1 MALLTAKLYIK
12 ITAVTGTNNYTC
24 LYDDG
29 TDPWTNTL
37 DSADWATTETFT
49 GGTTSIGSTGWK
61 SFTLD
66 VDDISAM
73 TLYTKIYGA
82 GEGGTDKLDITFASQ
97 NNATAGDRPY
107 IELVWGS
114 ATSIKDII
122 GMGIIPFPR

>member
-1 MALLTAKLYIK
+1 MALATAKLFIK
-12 ITAVTGTNNYTC
+12 VTASKGTNNYTL

-29 TDPWTNTL
+29 TNPWSNTL
-37 DSADWATTETFT
+37 DSADWDTTETFT

-73 TLYTKIYGA
+73 TLYVKLYGA
-82 GEGGTDKLDITFASQ
+82 GEGGETKQDITFASQ

-107 IELVWGS
+107 IELVWASG
-114 ATSIKDII
+114 ATLRLLAST
-122 GMGIIPFPR
+122 GVGV